1 MERSHTLMPPP
12 PSPHAP
18 VPEPVDDLP
27 GGASDGG
34 LDALAVVFPGQ
45 GSQIAGAGL
54 PWLDHP
60 AWSIVEEAEDATGQ
74 SLRHLL
80 IDPDVDLARTSDS
93 QLAVL
98 LASLVVWEAARPLV
112 DHPVAFAGHSLGQIT
127 ALVASGAVSLADGVR
142 LAVRRAEVTQQAA
155 DDRPGGLVALLGA
168 TVDQARQAVAG
179 VDEAWIAHDNAPGQV
194 VLGGTADGLAAA
206 TAAAK
211 EVGVRKA
218 RPLPVGGAFHTPLM
232 AAAAD
237 AFHPEVEATSFSAT
251 TVPIVTNH
259 DASAHYA
266 RTGWADRLTVHLV
279 RPVRWRESVDTL
291 AGLGARTVVELGPGT
306 TLSGLVKRCR
316 DDVAVTAAA
325 TPSEVD
331 DLLRSLF
338 GVGAGQ
344 AEVGS

>member
-1 MERSHTLMPPP
+1 MERSHTLMSPP
-12 PSPHAP
+12 PSPSAP
-18 VPEPVDDLP
+18 LPDPPETSPTDTD
-27 GGASDGG
+27 GRSGGG

-45 GSQIAGAGL
+45 GSQVPGAGL
-54 PWLDHP
+54 PWVDHP
-60 AWSIVEEAEDATGQ
+60 AWSVVEEAEEVTGQ
-74 SLRHLL
+74 GLRHLL
-80 IDPDVDLARTSDS
+80 LDPDADLSRTADS

-127 ALVASGAVSLADGVR
+127 ALVASGAVSVADGVR

-168 TVDQARQAVAG
+168 TVDQARQAVAE

-211 EVGVRKA
+211 EAGVRKA

-237 AFHPEVEATSFSAT
+237 AFHPEVEATAFSAT

-291 AGLGARTVVELGPGT
+291 AGLGARTIVELGPGT

-325 TPSEVD
+325 TPAEVD
-331 DLLRSLF
+331 DLLPSLF
-338 GVGAGQ
+338 GVG
-344 AEVGS
+344 VTR

>member
-1 MERSHTLMPPP
+1 MERSHTLMSPP
-12 PSPHAP
+12 PSPSAP
-18 VPEPVDDLP
+18 LPDPPETSPTGTD
-27 GGASDGG
+27 GSSDGG

-45 GSQIAGAGL
+45 GSQVPGAGL
-54 PWLDHP
+54 PWVDHP
-60 AWSIVEEAEDATGQ
+60 AWSVVEEAEEVTGQ
-74 SLRHLL
+74 RLQHLL
-80 IDPDVDLARTSDS
+80 LDPDADLSRTADS

-127 ALVASGAVSLADGVR
+127 ALVASGAVSVADGVR

-168 TVDQARQAVAG
+168 TVDQARQAVAE

-211 EVGVRKA
+211 EAGVRKA

-232 AAAAD
+232 AAAAE
-237 AFHPEVEATSFSAT
+237 AFHPEVEATTFSAT

-259 DASAHYA
+259 DAAAHYA

-291 AGLGARTVVELGPGT
+291 AGLGARTIVELGPGT

-316 DDVAVTAAA
+316 DDVAVTSAA
-325 TPSEVD
+325 TPAEVD
-331 DLLRSLF
+331 DLLGSLF
-338 GVGAGQ
+338 GVG
-344 AEVGS
+344 VSR